1 MRYMTIKLRGLT
13 KTLLLFSLF
22 ASLAGCGGVEAT
34 VGGSAPTQSSEQE
47 VAEAVAE
54 SAPSEAA
61 GEIDIADIPEYSGS
75 PYVEVSG
82 NVPSFTDADLSSPA
96 ETYTPLDPLGRCGS
110 AMAIVSRET
119 MPTEERGSIGMV
131 KPSGWHTV
139 RYDDLI
145 SDRYLYN
152 RCHLIGYQLTAEN
165 ANERN
170 LITGTRYL
178 NVEGWHTVRYDDLIS
193 DRYLYNR
200 CHLIGYQLTAENANE
215 RNLITGTRYL
225 NVEGMLPFENEVAD
239 YVEATGNRVLY
250 RVTPVFVGDELVAR
264 GVQME
269 AESVEDGG
277 AGVSFN
283 VFCHNVQPG
292 IQIDYQTGQSRRSQ
306 DAGPTGESSSIQP
319 SADQVMYV
327 LNVNSGKFHLPDCP
341 SVSKMSDRNKREVT
355 STLDQM
361 RAEGYSPCANCLS

>member
-1 MRYMTIKLRGLT
+1 MRYMPIKLRGLT

-22 ASLAGCGGVEAT
+22 ASLAGCGGAEAT
-34 VGGSAPTQSSEQE
+34 ASGSAPTPSSEYE
-47 VAEAVAE
+47 VSEAVVE
-54 SAPSEAA
+54 SARSEAA
-61 GEIDIADIPEYSGS
+61 GELGISDIPEYSGS

-82 NVPSFTDADLSSPA
+82 NVPSFTDAALTSPA
-96 ETYTPLDPLGRCGS
+96 ETYAPLDPLGRCGS

-131 KPSGWHTV
+131 KPS
-139 RYDDLI
+139 
-145 SDRYLYN
+145 
-152 RCHLIGYQLTAEN
+152 
-165 ANERN
+165 
-170 LITGTRYL
+170 
-178 NVEGWHTVRYDDLIS
+178 GWHTVRYDDLIS

-269 AESVEDGG
+269 AKSVEDGG

-283 VFCHNVQPG
+283 VFCYNVQPG

-306 DAGPTGESSSIQP
+306 DAGSSGESSSIQP
-319 SADQVMYV
+319 SADQVTYV
-327 LNVNSGKFHLPDCP
+327 LNVRSDKFHLADCP
-341 SVSKMSDRNKREVT
+341 SVGKMADYNKRDVM
-355 STLDQM
+355 STYDEM
-361 RAEGYSPCANCLS
+361 IVNGYSPCGNCLPR

>member
-1 MRYMTIKLRGLT
+1 MRHMPIKLRGLT
-13 KTLLLFSLF
+13 KTLLLFSVF
-22 ASLAGCGGVEAT
+22 STLAGCGGVGAT

-47 VAEAVAE
+47 VSEAVAE

-119 MPTEERGSIGMV
+119 MPTEERGSIGMI
-131 KPSGWHTV
+131 KPS
-139 RYDDLI
+139 
-145 SDRYLYN
+145 
-152 RCHLIGYQLTAEN
+152 
-165 ANERN
+165 
-170 LITGTRYL
+170 
-178 NVEGWHTVRYDDLIS
+178 GWHTVRYDDLIS

-225 NVEGMLPFENEVAD
+225 NVEGMLPFENEVAE

-269 AESVEDGG
+269 AKSVEDGG

-327 LNVNSGKFHLPDCP
+327 LNVNSGNFHLPDCP

-355 STLDQM
+355 SAIDQM
-361 RAEGYSPCANCLS
+361 VANGYSPCGNCLPR

>member
-1 MRYMTIKLRGLT
+1 MRHLPIKLSGLT
-13 KTLLLFSLF
+13 KTLLLFSVFSTLV
-22 ASLAGCGGVEAT
+22 GCGEVAAT
-34 VGGSAPTQSSEQE
+34 VSGSVSTPVSGHE

-96 ETYTPLDPLGRCGS
+96 ETNTPLDSLGRCGS

-152 RCHLIGYQLTAEN
+152 RCHLT
-165 ANERN
+165 
-170 LITGTRYL
+170 
-178 NVEGWHTVRYDDLIS
+178 
-193 DRYLYNR
+193 
-200 CHLIGYQLTAENANE
+200 GYQLTAENANE

-225 NVEGMLPFENEVAD
+225 NVEGMLPFENEVAR
-239 YVEATGNRVLY
+239 YVESTGNRVLY

-269 AESVEDGG
+269 AQSVEDGG

-283 VFCHNVQPG
+283 VFCHNIQPG

-306 DAGPTGESSSIQP
+306 DAGSTGESSSIQH
-319 SADQVMYV
+319 SADQIMYV
-327 LNVNSGKFHLPDCP
+327 LNVNSDKFHLPDCP
-341 SVSKMSDRNKREVT
+341 SVSRMSDRNKREVT
-355 STLDQM
+355 SAIDQM
-361 RAEGYSPCANCLS
+361 VANGYSPCGNCLPR

>member
-1 MRYMTIKLRGLT
+1 MRHMPFKLRGLT
-13 KTLLLFSLF
+13 KTLLLVSLF
-22 ASLAGCGGVEAT
+22 ASLAGCGGVGAT
-34 VGGSAPTQSSEQE
+34 ASGSAPTPSSEYE
-47 VAEAVAE
+47 VSEAVVE
-54 SAPSEAA
+54 SARFEAA
-61 GEIDIADIPEYSGS
+61 GELGISDIPEYSGS

-82 NVPSFTDADLSSPA
+82 NVSAFTDADLSSPA
-96 ETYTPLDPLGRCGS
+96 ETYAPLDSLGRCGT

-165 ANERN
+165 ANE
-170 LITGTRYL
+170 
-178 NVEGWHTVRYDDLIS
+178 
-193 DRYLYNR
+193 
-200 CHLIGYQLTAENANE
+200 Q
-215 RNLITGTRYL
+215 NLITGTRYL

-239 YVEATGNRVLY
+239 YVKATGNRVLY

-269 AESVEDGG
+269 AKSVEDGG

-306 DAGPTGESSSIQP
+306 DAGSSGESSSIQP
-319 SADQVMYV
+319 SADQVVYV
-327 LNVNSGKFHLPDCP
+327 LNVNSDKFHLPDCP
-341 SVSKMSDRNKREVT
+341 SVSKMADRNKRDLT
-355 STLDQM
+355 STYEEM
-361 RAEGYSPCANCLS
+361 IAKGYSPCGNCLS

>member
-1 MRYMTIKLRGLT
+1 MHRMPFKLRGLS

-22 ASLAGCGGVEAT
+22 SALVGCGGVGAT
-34 VGGSAPTQSSEQE
+34 VSGSAPTPVSGHE
-47 VAEAVAE
+47 VVEAVAE

-61 GEIDIADIPEYSGS
+61 GARGISDIPEYSGS

-96 ETYTPLDPLGRCGS
+96 ETYAPLDSLGRCGS
-110 AMAIVSRET
+110 AMAIVSPDT

-131 KPSGWHTV
+131 KPSGWHTA

-145 SDRYLYN
+145 ADRYLYN
-152 RCHLIGYQLTAEN
+152 RCHLIG
-165 ANERN
+165 
-170 LITGTRYL
+170 
-178 NVEGWHTVRYDDLIS
+178 H
-193 DRYLYNR
+193 
-200 CHLIGYQLTAENANE
+200 QLTAENANE

-225 NVEGMLPFENEVAD
+225 NVEGMLPLENAVAD

-269 AESVEDGG
+269 ARSVEDGG
-277 AGVSFN
+277 VGVSFK

-292 IQIDYQTGQSRRSQ
+292 IEIDYRTGESRRSQ
-306 DAGPTGESSSIQP
+306 DAAATGGSSSIQP
-319 SADQVMYV
+319 SADQVTYV
-327 LNVNSGKFHLPDCP
+327 LNVNSDKFHLPDCP
-341 SVSKMSDRNKREVT
+341 SVGKMADRNKSDML
-355 STLDQM
+355 STYEEMIDNGHL
-361 RAEGYSPCANCLS
+361 PCGNCLPR

>member
-1 MRYMTIKLRGLT
+1 MRHLPIKLRGLT
-13 KTLLLFSLF
+13 KTLLLFSVFSTLV
-22 ASLAGCGGVEAT
+22 GCGEVGAT
-34 VGGSAPTQSSEQE
+34 VSGSVPTPVSGHE

-61 GEIDIADIPEYSGS
+61 GEIGIADIPEYSGS

-139 RYDDLI
+139 RF
-145 SDRYLYN
+145 
-152 RCHLIGYQLTAEN
+152 
-165 ANERN
+165 
-170 LITGTRYL
+170 
-178 NVEGWHTVRYDDLIS
+178 DDLIS

-239 YVEATGNRVLY
+239 YVESTGNRVLH

-269 AESVEDGG
+269 AKSVEDGG

-283 VFCHNVQPG
+283 VFCYNVQPG
-292 IQIDYQTGQSRRSQ
+292 IQIDYQTGESRRSQ
-306 DAGPTGESSSIQP
+306 DAVATGGLSSIQP
-319 SADQVMYV
+319 SVDQVAYV
-327 LNVNSGKFHLPDCP
+327 LNVSSGKFHLPDCP
-341 SVSKMSDRNKREVT
+341 SVGKMADYNKRDVM
-355 STLDQM
+355 STYDEM
-361 RAEGYSPCANCLS
+361 VVNGYSPCGNCLPR

>member
-1 MRYMTIKLRGLT
+1 MRHMPIKLRGLT

-22 ASLAGCGGVEAT
+22 ASLAGCGGAEAT
-34 VGGSAPTQSSEQE
+34 ASGSAPTPVSGHEVSET
-47 VAEAVAE
+47 VSE
-54 SAPSEAA
+54 SAPSESA

-96 ETYTPLDPLGRCGS
+96 ETYTPLDSLGRCGS
-110 AMAIVSRET
+110 AMAIVSLET

-145 SDRYLYN
+145 TDRYLYN
-152 RCHLIGYQLTAEN
+152 RCHLIGYQLTGEN

-170 LITGTRYL
+170 LITGTR
-178 NVEGWHTVRYDDLIS
+178 H
-193 DRYLYNR
+193 
-200 CHLIGYQLTAENANE
+200 
-215 RNLITGTRYL
+215 L

-239 YVEATGNRVLY
+239 YVERTGNRVLY
-250 RVTPVFVGDELVAR
+250 RVTPVFVGGELVAR

-269 AESVEDGG
+269 ARSVEDGG

-292 IQIDYQTGQSRRSQ
+292 IEIDYGTGESRRSQ
-306 DAGPTGESSSIQP
+306 TAVDAGGSDSDVHSEGTAYI
-319 SADQVMYV
+319 
-327 LNVNSGKFHLPDCP
+327 LNIDSGKFHLPDCP
-341 SVSKMSDRNKREVT
+341 SVGKMADHNKRDIACAYDE
-355 STLDQM
+355 M
-361 RAEGYSPCANCLS
+361 IANGYSPCGNCRPMIGAVHERERSRPETD

>member
-1 MRYMTIKLRGLT
+1 MRHLPIKLRGLT
-13 KTLLLFSLF
+13 KTLLLFSVISTLV
-22 ASLAGCGGVEAT
+22 GCGEVAAT
-34 VGGSAPTQSSEQE
+34 VSGSVSTPVSGHE

-96 ETYTPLDPLGRCGS
+96 ETNTPLDSLGRCGS

-178 NVEGWHTVRYDDLIS
+178 NVEG
-193 DRYLYNR
+193 
-200 CHLIGYQLTAENANE
+200 
-215 RNLITGTRYL
+215 
-225 NVEGMLPFENEVAD
+225 MLPFENEVAR
-239 YVEATGNRVLY
+239 YVESTGNRVLY

-269 AESVEDGG
+269 AQSVEDGG

-306 DAGPTGESSSIQP
+306 DAGSTGESSSIQP

-355 STLDQM
+355 STIDQM
-361 RAEGYSPCANCLS
+361 VAEGYSPCANCISG

>member
-1 MRYMTIKLRGLT
+1 MRHLSIKLRGLT
-13 KTLLLFSLF
+13 KTLLLLSLF
-22 ASLAGCGGVEAT
+22 ASLAGCGGAKAT
-34 VGGSAPTQSSEQE
+34 VSGSAPTPVSGHEVSEAGE
-47 VAEAVAE
+47 E
-54 SAPSEAA
+54 STPSEAA

-96 ETYTPLDPLGRCGS
+96 ETYAPLDSLGRCGS

-178 NVEGWHTVRYDDLIS
+178 NVEG
-193 DRYLYNR
+193 
-200 CHLIGYQLTAENANE
+200 
-215 RNLITGTRYL
+215 
-225 NVEGMLPFENEVAD
+225 MLPFENEVAD
-239 YVEATGNRVLY
+239 YVESTGNRVLY

-269 AESVEDGG
+269 AKSVEDGG

-306 DAGPTGESSSIQP
+306 DAGASGESSSIQP
-319 SADQVMYV
+319 SADQIMYV
-327 LNVNSGKFHLPDCP
+327 LNVNSDKFHLPDCP
-341 SVSKMSDRNKREVT
+341 SVSRMSDRNKREVT

-361 RAEGYSPCANCLS
+361 LAEGYSPCANCISG

>member
-1 MRYMTIKLRGLT
+1 MRHMPIKLRGLT

-22 ASLAGCGGVEAT
+22 ASLAGCGEVGAT

-47 VAEAVAE
+47 VSEAVVE

-61 GEIDIADIPEYSGS
+61 GDLDISDIPEYSGS

-82 NVPSFTDADLSSPA
+82 NAPSFTDADLSSPA
-96 ETYTPLDPLGRCGS
+96 ETYTPLDSLGRCGS

-119 MPTEERGSIGMV
+119 MPTEERGFIGMV

-165 ANERN
+165 ANE
-170 LITGTRYL
+170 
-178 NVEGWHTVRYDDLIS
+178 
-193 DRYLYNR
+193 
-200 CHLIGYQLTAENANE
+200 Q
-215 RNLITGTRYL
+215 NLITGTRYL

-341 SVSKMSDRNKREVT
+341 SVSKMSDRNKRELT

>member
-1 MRYMTIKLRGLT
+1 MHRIPFRLRGLT

-22 ASLAGCGGVEAT
+22 SALAGCGEVGAT
-34 VGGSAPTQSSEQE
+34 VSGSAPTPVSGHEVSET
-47 VAEAVAE
+47 VSE

-61 GEIDIADIPEYSGS
+61 GELDISNIPEFSGS

-82 NVPSFTDADLSSPA
+82 NVPTFTEADLSSPA
-96 ETYTPLDPLGRCGS
+96 EAYAPLDSLGRCGS
-110 AMAIVSRET
+110 AMAIVSPDT
-119 MPTEERGSIGMV
+119 MPTEERGSIGIV

-165 ANERN
+165 ANE
-170 LITGTRYL
+170 
-178 NVEGWHTVRYDDLIS
+178 H
-193 DRYLYNR
+193 
-200 CHLIGYQLTAENANE
+200 
-215 RNLITGTRYL
+215 NLITGTRYL

-269 AESVEDGG
+269 AKSVEDGG

-292 IQIDYQTGQSRRSQ
+292 IQIDYQTGQSWRSQ

-319 SADQVMYV
+319 SAGQVTYV
-327 LNVNSGKFHLPDCP
+327 LNVNSGKFHLPDCL
-341 SVSKMSDRNKREVT
+341 SVSKMSDRNKRDLT
-355 STLDQM
+355 STYDEM
-361 RAEGYSPCANCLS
+361 IANGYSPCGNCLPR

>member
-1 MRYMTIKLRGLT
+1 MRHLSIKLRGLT

-22 ASLAGCGGVEAT
+22 AFLAGCGGVGAT

-61 GEIDIADIPEYSGS
+61 GEIGIADIPEYSGS

-96 ETYTPLDPLGRCGS
+96 ETYTPLDSLGRCGS

-131 KPSGWHTV
+131 KPS
-139 RYDDLI
+139 
-145 SDRYLYN
+145 
-152 RCHLIGYQLTAEN
+152 
-165 ANERN
+165 
-170 LITGTRYL
+170 
-178 NVEGWHTVRYDDLIS
+178 GWHTVRYDDLIS

-355 STLDQM
+355 STYDEM
-361 RAEGYSPCANCLS
+361 IANGYSPCANCLS

>member
-1 MRYMTIKLRGLT
+1 MRHMPIKLRGLT

-22 ASLAGCGGVEAT
+22 ASLAGCGEVGAT
-34 VGGSAPTQSSEQE
+34 ASGSAPTPVSGHEVSET
-47 VAEAVAE
+47 VSE
-54 SAPSEAA
+54 SAPSESA

-96 ETYTPLDPLGRCGS
+96 ETYAPLDSLGRCGS
-110 AMAIVSRET
+110 AMAIVSLET

-145 SDRYLYN
+145 ADRYLYN
-152 RCHLIGYQLTAEN
+152 RCHLIGYQLTGEN

-170 LITGTRYL
+170 LITGTR
-178 NVEGWHTVRYDDLIS
+178 H
-193 DRYLYNR
+193 
-200 CHLIGYQLTAENANE
+200 
-215 RNLITGTRYL
+215 L

-239 YVEATGNRVLY
+239 YVERTGNRVLY
-250 RVTPVFVGDELVAR
+250 RVTPVFVGGELVAR

-269 AESVEDGG
+269 ARSVEDGG

-292 IQIDYQTGQSRRSQ
+292 IEIDYGTGESRRSQ
-306 DAGPTGESSSIQP
+306 TAVDAGGSDSDVHSEGTAYI
-319 SADQVMYV
+319 
-327 LNVNSGKFHLPDCP
+327 LNIDSGKFHLPDCP
-341 SVSKMSDRNKREVT
+341 SVGKMADHNKRDIACAYDE
-355 STLDQM
+355 M
-361 RAEGYSPCANCLS
+361 IANGYSPCGNCRPMIGAVHERERSRPETD

>member
-1 MRYMTIKLRGLT
+1 MRHMPIRLRGLT

-22 ASLAGCGGVEAT
+22 ASLAGCGGAEAT
-34 VGGSAPTQSSEQE
+34 ASGSAPTPVSGHEVSET
-47 VAEAVAE
+47 VSE
-54 SAPSEAA
+54 SAPSESA
-61 GEIDIADIPEYSGS
+61 GALGIADIPECSGS

-96 ETYTPLDPLGRCGS
+96 ETYTPLDSLGRCGS

-145 SDRYLYN
+145 ADRYLYN
-152 RCHLIGYQLTAEN
+152 RCHLIGYQLTGEN
-165 ANERN
+165 ANE
-170 LITGTRYL
+170 
-178 NVEGWHTVRYDDLIS
+178 
-193 DRYLYNR
+193 
-200 CHLIGYQLTAENANE
+200 Q
-215 RNLITGTRYL
+215 NLITGTRYL
-225 NVEGMLPFENEVAD
+225 NVEGMLPFENEVAR
-239 YVEATGNRVLY
+239 YVESTGNRVLY

-269 AESVEDGG
+269 AQSVEDGG

-306 DAGPTGESSSIQP
+306 DAGSTGESSSIQP

-327 LNVNSGKFHLPDCP
+327 LNVNSDKFHLPDCP
-341 SVSKMSDRNKREVT
+341 SVSRMSDRNKREVT
-355 STLDQM
+355 SAIDQM
-361 RAEGYSPCANCLS
+361 VANGYSPCGNCLPR

>member
-1 MRYMTIKLRGLT
+1 MRHMPIKLRGLT

-22 ASLAGCGGVEAT
+22 ASLAGCGGAETGVS
-34 VGGSAPTQSSEQE
+34 GSAPTSVSGHEVSEAGE
-47 VAEAVAE
+47 E

-82 NVPSFTDADLSSPA
+82 DVPSFTDADLSLPA
-96 ETYTPLDPLGRCGS
+96 ETYAPLDSLGRCGS
-110 AMAIVSRET
+110 AMAIVTRET
-119 MPTEERGSIGMV
+119 MPTEERESIGMV
-131 KPSGWHTV
+131 KPS
-139 RYDDLI
+139 
-145 SDRYLYN
+145 
-152 RCHLIGYQLTAEN
+152 
-165 ANERN
+165 
-170 LITGTRYL
+170 
-178 NVEGWHTVRYDDLIS
+178 GWHTVRYDDLIS

-269 AESVEDGG
+269 AKSVEDGG

-306 DAGPTGESSSIQP
+306 DAGASGESSSIQP
-319 SADQVMYV
+319 SAEQIMYV
-327 LNVNSGKFHLPDCP
+327 LNVNSDKFHLPDCP
-341 SVSKMSDRNKREVT
+341 SVSRMSDRNKREVT

-361 RAEGYSPCANCLS
+361 LAEGYSPCTNCISG

>member
-1 MRYMTIKLRGLT
+1 MHRMPFKLRGLT

-22 ASLAGCGGVEAT
+22 SALAGCGGVGAT

-47 VAEAVAE
+47 VSEAVAE

-61 GEIDIADIPEYSGS
+61 GDLDISDIPEYSGS

-82 NVPSFTDADLSSPA
+82 NVPAFTEADLSSPA
-96 ETYTPLDPLGRCGS
+96 ETYAPLDSLGRCGS

-119 MPTEERGSIGMV
+119 MPTGERGSIGMV
-131 KPSGWHTV
+131 KPS
-139 RYDDLI
+139 
-145 SDRYLYN
+145 
-152 RCHLIGYQLTAEN
+152 
-165 ANERN
+165 
-170 LITGTRYL
+170 
-178 NVEGWHTVRYDDLIS
+178 GWHTVRYDDLIS

-269 AESVEDGG
+269 AKSVEDGG

-292 IQIDYQTGQSRRSQ
+292 IQIDYQTGQSWRSQ
-306 DAGPTGESSSIQP
+306 DAGPTGESSSIRP
-319 SADQVMYV
+319 SAGQVTYV
-327 LNVNSGKFHLPDCP
+327 LNVNSGKFHLPDCL
-341 SVSKMSDRNKREVT
+341 SVSKMSDRNKRDLT
-355 STLDQM
+355 STYDEM
-361 RAEGYSPCANCLS
+361 IANGYSPCGNCLPR

>member
-1 MRYMTIKLRGLT
+1 MRHLPIKLRGLT
-13 KTLLLFSLF
+13 KTLLLFSVFSTLV
-22 ASLAGCGGVEAT
+22 GCGEVAAT
-34 VGGSAPTQSSEQE
+34 VSGSVSTPVSGHE

-96 ETYTPLDPLGRCGS
+96 ETNTPLDSLGRCGS

-178 NVEGWHTVRYDDLIS
+178 NVEG
-193 DRYLYNR
+193 
-200 CHLIGYQLTAENANE
+200 
-215 RNLITGTRYL
+215 
-225 NVEGMLPFENEVAD
+225 MLPFENEVAR
-239 YVEATGNRVLY
+239 YVESTGNRVLY

-269 AESVEDGG
+269 AQSVEDGG

-306 DAGPTGESSSIQP
+306 DAGSTGESSSIQP

-355 STLDQM
+355 STIDQM
-361 RAEGYSPCANCLS
+361 VAEGYSPCANCISG

>member
-1 MRYMTIKLRGLT
+1 MRHLPIKLRGLT
-13 KTLLLFSLF
+13 KTLLLFSVF
-22 ASLAGCGGVEAT
+22 ASLVGCGEVGAT
-34 VGGSAPTQSSEQE
+34 ASGSAPTPVSGHE

-96 ETYTPLDPLGRCGS
+96 ETYAPLDSLGRCGS

-165 ANERN
+165 ANE
-170 LITGTRYL
+170 
-178 NVEGWHTVRYDDLIS
+178 
-193 DRYLYNR
+193 
-200 CHLIGYQLTAENANE
+200 Q
-215 RNLITGTRYL
+215 NLITGTRYL

-239 YVEATGNRVLY
+239 YVESTGNRVLY

-269 AESVEDGG
+269 AKSVEDGG

-341 SVSKMSDRNKREVT
+341 SVGKMADRNKSDML
-355 STLDQM
+355 STYEEMIDNGHL
-361 RAEGYSPCANCLS
+361 PCGNCLPR

>member
-178 NVEGWHTVRYDDLIS
+178 NVEG
-193 DRYLYNR
+193 
-200 CHLIGYQLTAENANE
+200 
-215 RNLITGTRYL
+215 
-225 NVEGMLPFENEVAD
+225 MLPFENEVAD

-355 STLDQM
+355 STIDQM
-361 RAEGYSPCANCLS
+361 VSEGYTPCANCISG

>member
-1 MRYMTIKLRGLT
+1 MRHLPIKLRGQT
-13 KTLLLFSLF
+13 KTLLLFSVFSTLV
-22 ASLAGCGGVEAT
+22 GCGEVGAT
-34 VGGSAPTQSSEQE
+34 ASGSVSTPVSGHE

-96 ETYTPLDPLGRCGS
+96 ETYTPLDSLGRCGS

-178 NVEGWHTVRYDDLIS
+178 NVEG
-193 DRYLYNR
+193 
-200 CHLIGYQLTAENANE
+200 
-215 RNLITGTRYL
+215 
-225 NVEGMLPFENEVAD
+225 MLPFENEVAR
-239 YVEATGNRVLY
+239 YVESTGNRVLY

-269 AESVEDGG
+269 AQSVEDGG

-306 DAGPTGESSSIQP
+306 DAGSTGESSSIQP

-355 STLDQM
+355 STIDQM
-361 RAEGYSPCANCLS
+361 VAEGYSPCANCISG

>member
-1 MRYMTIKLRGLT
+1 MRHMPIKLRGLT

-22 ASLAGCGGVEAT
+22 ASLVGCGGVGAT

-110 AMAIVSRET
+110 AMAIVSLET

-131 KPSGWHTV
+131 KPS
-139 RYDDLI
+139 
-145 SDRYLYN
+145 
-152 RCHLIGYQLTAEN
+152 
-165 ANERN
+165 
-170 LITGTRYL
+170 
-178 NVEGWHTVRYDDLIS
+178 GWHTVRYDDLIS

-292 IQIDYQTGQSRRSQ
+292 IQIDYQTGESRRSQ
-306 DAGPTGESSSIQP
+306 DAGSTGESSSIQP

-355 STLDQM
+355 SAIDQM
-361 RAEGYSPCANCLS
+361 VAEGYSPCGDCLPR

>member
-1 MRYMTIKLRGLT
+1 MPIKLRGLT

-22 ASLAGCGGVEAT
+22 ASLAGCGGAEAT
-34 VGGSAPTQSSEQE
+34 ASGSAPTPVSGHEVSET
-47 VAEAVAE
+47 VSE
-54 SAPSEAA
+54 SAPSESA

-96 ETYTPLDPLGRCGS
+96 ETYTPLDSLGRCGS
-110 AMAIVSRET
+110 AMAIVSLET

-145 SDRYLYN
+145 ADRYLYN
-152 RCHLIGYQLTAEN
+152 RCHLIGYQLTGEN

-170 LITGTRYL
+170 LITGTR
-178 NVEGWHTVRYDDLIS
+178 H
-193 DRYLYNR
+193 
-200 CHLIGYQLTAENANE
+200 
-215 RNLITGTRYL
+215 L

-239 YVEATGNRVLY
+239 YVESTGNRVLY
-250 RVTPVFVGDELVAR
+250 RVTPVFAGDELVAR

-269 AESVEDGG
+269 AQSVEDGG

-292 IQIDYQTGQSRRSQ
+292 IEIDYGTGESRRSQ
-306 DAGPTGESSSIQP
+306 TAVDAGGSDSDVHSEGTAYI
-319 SADQVMYV
+319 
-327 LNVNSGKFHLPDCP
+327 LNIDSGKFHLPDCP
-341 SVSKMSDRNKREVT
+341 SVGKMADHNKRDIACAYDE
-355 STLDQM
+355 M
-361 RAEGYSPCANCLS
+361 IANGYSPCGNCRPMIGAVHERERSRPETD

>member
-1 MRYMTIKLRGLT
+1 MRHMPIKLRGLT

-22 ASLAGCGGVEAT
+22 VPLVGCGEVGAT
-34 VGGSAPTQSSEQE
+34 VSGSVPTPVSGHE

-131 KPSGWHTV
+131 KPSGW
-139 RYDDLI
+139 
-145 SDRYLYN
+145 
-152 RCHLIGYQLTAEN
+152 Q
-165 ANERN
+165 
-170 LITGTRYL
+170 
-178 NVEGWHTVRYDDLIS
+178 TVRYDDLIS

-225 NVEGMLPFENEVAD
+225 NVEGMLPFENEVAR
-239 YVEATGNRVLY
+239 YVESTGNRVLY
-250 RVTPVFVGDELVAR
+250 RVTPVFAGEELVAR

-269 AESVEDGG
+269 AKSVEDGG

-306 DAGPTGESSSIQP
+306 DAGSTGESSSIQP
-319 SADQVMYV
+319 SADQVTYV
-327 LNVNSGKFHLPDCP
+327 LNISSDKFHLPDCP
-341 SVSKMSDRNKREVT
+341 SVSKMADHNKRIFT
-355 STLDQM
+355 STYDEM
-361 RAEGYSPCANCLS
+361 IANGYSPCGNCLPR

>member
-1 MRYMTIKLRGLT
+1 MRHLSIKLRGLT

-22 ASLAGCGGVEAT
+22 ASLVGCGGAEAT
-34 VGGSAPTQSSEQE
+34 VSGSAPTPSSGHE
-47 VAEAVAE
+47 VSEAGEE

-96 ETYTPLDPLGRCGS
+96 ETYTPLDSLGRCGS

-178 NVEGWHTVRYDDLIS
+178 NVEG
-193 DRYLYNR
+193 
-200 CHLIGYQLTAENANE
+200 
-215 RNLITGTRYL
+215 
-225 NVEGMLPFENEVAD
+225 MLPFENEVAR
-239 YVEATGNRVLY
+239 YVESTGNRVLY

-269 AESVEDGG
+269 ARSVEDGG

-306 DAGPTGESSSIQP
+306 DAGSTGESSSIQP

-355 STLDQM
+355 STIDQM
-361 RAEGYSPCANCLS
+361 VAEGYSPCANCISG

>member
-1 MRYMTIKLRGLT
+1 MHRMPFKLRGLT
-13 KTLLLFSLF
+13 KTLILFSLF
-22 ASLAGCGGVEAT
+22 FTLVGCGGVGAA
-34 VGGSAPTQSSEQE
+34 VSGSAPTQSSEHE
-47 VAEAVAE
+47 VSEAVEE
-54 SAPSEAA
+54 STPSEAA
-61 GEIDIADIPEYSGS
+61 GELDISDIPEYSGS

-82 NVPSFTDADLSSPA
+82 NVPTFTEADLSSPA
-96 ETYTPLDPLGRCGS
+96 EAYAPLDSLGRCGS
-110 AMAIVSRET
+110 AMAIVSPDT

-178 NVEGWHTVRYDDLIS
+178 NVEG
-193 DRYLYNR
+193 
-200 CHLIGYQLTAENANE
+200 
-215 RNLITGTRYL
+215 
-225 NVEGMLPFENEVAD
+225 MLPFENQIAD
-239 YVEATGNRVLY
+239 YVERTGNRVLY
-250 RVTPVFVGDELVAR
+250 RVTPIFVGDELVAR

-269 AESVEDGG
+269 AQSVEDGG

-283 VFCHNVQPG
+283 VFCYNVQPG
-292 IQIDYQTGQSRRSQ
+292 VEIDYLTGESGRSQ
-306 DAGPTGESSSIQP
+306 DAGEVSESSSIQP
-319 SADQVMYV
+319 SAGQVTYV

-341 SVSKMSDRNKREVT
+341 SVSKMADRNKRDLT
-355 STLDQM
+355 STYDEM
-361 RAEGYSPCANCLS
+361 IANGYSPCGNCLPR

>member
-1 MRYMTIKLRGLT
+1 MRHMPIKLRGLT

-22 ASLAGCGGVEAT
+22 APLAGCGGAEAT
-34 VGGSAPTQSSEQE
+34 ASGSAPTPVSGHE

-54 SAPSEAA
+54 SAPSESA

-82 NVPSFTDADLSSPA
+82 NVPSFTDADLTSPA
-96 ETYTPLDPLGRCGS
+96 ETYAPLDPLGRCGS

-119 MPTEERGSIGMV
+119 IPTEERGSIGMV

-165 ANERN
+165 ANE
-170 LITGTRYL
+170 
-178 NVEGWHTVRYDDLIS
+178 
-193 DRYLYNR
+193 
-200 CHLIGYQLTAENANE
+200 Q
-215 RNLITGTRYL
+215 NLITGTRYL

-250 RVTPVFVGDELVAR
+250 RVTPVFVGDELVVR

-269 AESVEDGG
+269 AQSVEDGG

-306 DAGPTGESSSIQP
+306 DAGSTGESSSIQP

-327 LNVNSGKFHLPDCP
+327 LNVNSDKFHLPDCP

-355 STLDQM
+355 SAIDQM
-361 RAEGYSPCANCLS
+361 VANGYSPCGNCLPR

>member
-1 MRYMTIKLRGLT
+1 MRHMPIKLRGLT

-22 ASLAGCGGVEAT
+22 ASLAGCGGAGAAVS
-34 VGGSAPTQSSEQE
+34 GSAPTPSSVYE
-47 VAEAVAE
+47 VSDAVAE
-54 SAPSEAA
+54 SAPSESA

-82 NVPSFTDADLSSPA
+82 NVPSFTDADLTSPA
-96 ETYTPLDPLGRCGS
+96 ETYAPLDSLGRCGS

-178 NVEGWHTVRYDDLIS
+178 NVEG
-193 DRYLYNR
+193 
-200 CHLIGYQLTAENANE
+200 
-215 RNLITGTRYL
+215 
-225 NVEGMLPFENEVAD
+225 MLPFENEVAD
-239 YVEATGNRVLY
+239 YVESTGNRVLY

-269 AESVEDGG
+269 AKSVEDGG

-306 DAGPTGESSSIQP
+306 DAGSTGESSSIQP
-319 SADQVMYV
+319 SADQVTYV
-327 LNVNSGKFHLPDCP
+327 INVRSDKFHLPDCP
-341 SVSKMSDRNKREVT
+341 SVSKMADRNKRDLT
-355 STLDQM
+355 STYDEM
-361 RAEGYSPCANCLS
+361 IANGYSPCANCLS

>member
-1 MRYMTIKLRGLT
+1 MHRMPFKLRGLT

-22 ASLAGCGGVEAT
+22 SALAGCGGVGAT

-47 VAEAVAE
+47 VSEAVAE

-61 GEIDIADIPEYSGS
+61 GDLDISDIPEYSGS

-82 NVPSFTDADLSSPA
+82 NVPAFTEADLSSPA
-96 ETYTPLDPLGRCGS
+96 ETYAPLDSLGRCGS

-170 LITGTRYL
+170 LITGTRY
-178 NVEGWHTVRYDDLIS
+178 
-193 DRYLYNR
+193 YNR

-269 AESVEDGG
+269 AKSVEDGG

-292 IQIDYQTGQSRRSQ
+292 IQIDYQTGQSWRSQ

-319 SADQVMYV
+319 SAGQVTYV
-327 LNVNSGKFHLPDCP
+327 LNVNSGKFHLPDCL
-341 SVSKMSDRNKREVT
+341 SVSKMSDRNKRDLT
-355 STLDQM
+355 STYDEM
-361 RAEGYSPCANCLS
+361 IANGYSPCGNCLPR

>member
-1 MRYMTIKLRGLT
+1 MRHMPIKVRGLT

-22 ASLAGCGGVEAT
+22 ASLAGCGGAEAT
-34 VGGSAPTQSSEQE
+34 ASGSAPTPVSGHEVSET
-47 VAEAVAE
+47 VSE
-54 SAPSEAA
+54 SAPSESA

-96 ETYTPLDPLGRCGS
+96 ETYTPLDSLGRCGS
-110 AMAIVSRET
+110 AMAIVSLET
-119 MPTEERGSIGMV
+119 MPAEERGSIGMV

-145 SDRYLYN
+145 ADRYLYN
-152 RCHLIGYQLTAEN
+152 RCHLIGYQLTGEN

-170 LITGTRYL
+170 LITGTR
-178 NVEGWHTVRYDDLIS
+178 H
-193 DRYLYNR
+193 
-200 CHLIGYQLTAENANE
+200 
-215 RNLITGTRYL
+215 L

-239 YVEATGNRVLY
+239 YVERTGNRVLY
-250 RVTPVFVGDELVAR
+250 RVTPVFVGGELVAR

-269 AESVEDGG
+269 ARSVEDGG

-292 IQIDYQTGQSRRSQ
+292 IEIDYGTGESRRSQ
-306 DAGPTGESSSIQP
+306 TAVDAGGSDSDVHSEGTAYI
-319 SADQVMYV
+319 
-327 LNVNSGKFHLPDCP
+327 LNIDSGKFHLPDCP
-341 SVSKMSDRNKREVT
+341 SVGKMADHNKRDIACAYDE
-355 STLDQM
+355 M
-361 RAEGYSPCANCLS
+361 IANGYSPCGNCRPMIGAVHERERSRPETD

>member
-1 MRYMTIKLRGLT
+1 MRHMPIKLRGLT

-22 ASLAGCGGVEAT
+22 ASLAGCGGAEAT
-34 VGGSAPTQSSEQE
+34 ASGSAPTPVSGHEVSET
-47 VAEAVAE
+47 VSE
-54 SAPSEAA
+54 SAPSESA

-96 ETYTPLDPLGRCGS
+96 ETYTPLDSLGRCGS
-110 AMAIVSRET
+110 AMAIVSLET

-139 RYDDLI
+139 RYGDLI
-145 SDRYLYN
+145 ADRYLYN
-152 RCHLIGYQLTAEN
+152 RCHLIGYQLTGEN

-170 LITGTRYL
+170 LITGTR
-178 NVEGWHTVRYDDLIS
+178 H
-193 DRYLYNR
+193 
-200 CHLIGYQLTAENANE
+200 
-215 RNLITGTRYL
+215 L

-239 YVEATGNRVLY
+239 YVERTGNRVLY
-250 RVTPVFVGDELVAR
+250 RVTPVFVGGELVAR

-269 AESVEDGG
+269 ARSVEDGG

-292 IQIDYQTGQSRRSQ
+292 IEIDYGTGESRRSQ
-306 DAGPTGESSSIQP
+306 TAVDAGGSDSDVHSEGTAYI
-319 SADQVMYV
+319 
-327 LNVNSGKFHLPDCP
+327 LNIDSGKFHLPDCP
-341 SVSKMSDRNKREVT
+341 SVGKMADHNKRDIACAYDE
-355 STLDQM
+355 M
-361 RAEGYSPCANCLS
+361 IANGYSPCGNCRPMIGAVHERERSRPETD

>member
-1 MRYMTIKLRGLT
+1 MRHMPIKLRGLT

-22 ASLAGCGGVEAT
+22 ASLAGCGGAEAT
-34 VGGSAPTQSSEQE
+34 ASGSAPTPVSGHEVSET
-47 VAEAVAE
+47 VSE
-54 SAPSEAA
+54 SAPSESA

-96 ETYTPLDPLGRCGS
+96 ETYTPLDSLGRCGS
-110 AMAIVSRET
+110 AMAIVSLET

-145 SDRYLYN
+145 ADRYLYN
-152 RCHLIGYQLTAEN
+152 RCHLIGYQLTGEN

-170 LITGTRYL
+170 LITGTR
-178 NVEGWHTVRYDDLIS
+178 H
-193 DRYLYNR
+193 
-200 CHLIGYQLTAENANE
+200 
-215 RNLITGTRYL
+215 L

-239 YVEATGNRVLY
+239 YVERTGNRVLY
-250 RVTPVFVGDELVAR
+250 RVTPVFVGGELVAR

-269 AESVEDGG
+269 ARSVEDGG

-292 IQIDYQTGQSRRSQ
+292 IEIDYGTGESRRSQ
-306 DAGPTGESSSIQP
+306 TAVDAGGSDSDVHSEGTAYI
-319 SADQVMYV
+319 
-327 LNVNSGKFHLPDCP
+327 LNIDSGKFHLPDCP
-341 SVSKMSDRNKREVT
+341 SVGKMADHNKRDIACAYDE
-355 STLDQM
+355 M
-361 RAEGYSPCANCLS
+361 IANGYSPCGNCRPR

>member
-1 MRYMTIKLRGLT
+1 MRHMPIKLRGLT
-13 KTLLLFSLF
+13 KTLLLLSLF
-22 ASLAGCGGVEAT
+22 ASLAGCGEVGAT
-34 VGGSAPTQSSEQE
+34 VSGSVPTPVSGHE

-170 LITGTRYL
+170 LITG
-178 NVEGWHTVRYDDLIS
+178 
-193 DRYLYNR
+193 
-200 CHLIGYQLTAENANE
+200 A
-215 RNLITGTRYL
+215 RYL
-225 NVEGMLPFENEVAD
+225 NVEGMLPFENEVAE

-269 AESVEDGG
+269 AKSVEDGG

-283 VFCHNVQPG
+283 VFCYNVQPG
-292 IQIDYQTGQSRRSQ
+292 IQIDYQTGESRRSQ
-306 DAGPTGESSSIQP
+306 DAVATGGLSSIQP
-319 SADQVMYV
+319 SADQVAYV
-327 LNVNSGKFHLPDCP
+327 LNVSSGKFHLPDCP
-341 SVSKMSDRNKREVT
+341 SVGKMADYNKRDVM
-355 STLDQM
+355 STYDEM
-361 RAEGYSPCANCLS
+361 VVNGYSPCGNCLPR

>member
-1 MRYMTIKLRGLT
+1 MRHMPIKLRGLT
-13 KTLLLFSLF
+13 KTLLLFSVISTLV
-22 ASLAGCGGVEAT
+22 GCGEVAAT
-34 VGGSAPTQSSEQE
+34 VSGSVSTPVSGHE

-96 ETYTPLDPLGRCGS
+96 ETNTPLDSLGRCGS

-178 NVEGWHTVRYDDLIS
+178 NVEG
-193 DRYLYNR
+193 
-200 CHLIGYQLTAENANE
+200 
-215 RNLITGTRYL
+215 
-225 NVEGMLPFENEVAD
+225 MLPFENEVAR
-239 YVEATGNRVLY
+239 YVESTGNRVLY

-269 AESVEDGG
+269 AQSVEDGG

-306 DAGPTGESSSIQP
+306 DAGSTGESSSIQP

-355 STLDQM
+355 STIDQM
-361 RAEGYSPCANCLS
+361 VAEGYSPCANCISG

>member
-1 MRYMTIKLRGLT
+1 MRHMPIKLRGLT
-13 KTLLLFSLF
+13 KTLLLFSVF
-22 ASLAGCGGVEAT
+22 STLAGCGGAGAAVS
-34 VGGSAPTQSSEQE
+34 GSAPTPVSGHE
-47 VAEAVAE
+47 VSEAVVE

-61 GEIDIADIPEYSGS
+61 GELGISDIPEYSGS

-82 NVPSFTDADLSSPA
+82 NVPAFTDADLSSPA
-96 ETYTPLDPLGRCGS
+96 ETYAPLDSLGRCGT
-110 AMAIVSRET
+110 AMAIVARET
-119 MPTEERGSIGMV
+119 MPIEERGSIGMV

-178 NVEGWHTVRYDDLIS
+178 NVEG
-193 DRYLYNR
+193 
-200 CHLIGYQLTAENANE
+200 
-215 RNLITGTRYL
+215 
-225 NVEGMLPFENEVAD
+225 MLPFENEVAR
-239 YVEATGNRVLY
+239 YVESTGNRVLY

-277 AGVSFN
+277 VGVSFN

-355 STLDQM
+355 STIDQM
-361 RAEGYSPCANCLS
+361 VSEGYTPCANCISG

>member
-1 MRYMTIKLRGLT
+1 MRYMPIKLRGLT

-22 ASLAGCGGVEAT
+22 ASLAGCGGAEAT
-34 VGGSAPTQSSEQE
+34 ASGSAPTPVSGHEVSET
-47 VAEAVAE
+47 VSE

-82 NVPSFTDADLSSPA
+82 NVPSFTDADLTSPA
-96 ETYTPLDPLGRCGS
+96 ETYAPLDPLGRCGS

-131 KPSGWHTV
+131 KPSGWQTV

-145 SDRYLYN
+145 
-152 RCHLIGYQLTAEN
+152 T
-165 ANERN
+165 
-170 LITGTRYL
+170 
-178 NVEGWHTVRYDDLIS
+178 

-269 AESVEDGG
+269 AKSVEDGG

-283 VFCHNVQPG
+283 VFCYNVQPG
-292 IQIDYQTGQSRRSQ
+292 IQIDYQTGESRRSQ
-306 DAGPTGESSSIQP
+306 DAVATGGLSSIQP
-319 SADQVMYV
+319 SADQVAYV
-327 LNVNSGKFHLPDCP
+327 LNVSSDKFHLADCP
-341 SVSKMSDRNKREVT
+341 SVGKMADHNKRDVM
-355 STLDQM
+355 STYDEM
-361 RAEGYSPCANCLS
+361 IVNGYSPCGNCLPR